1 MSDFYIFLIISS
13 VVFRIV
19 LNLPIKHNFW
29 NKQPIMT
36 NYNFIG
42 KIGYCPDFEIR
53 IGNFSWDFPI
63 NPQKLIVFLN
73 ENFSKSYK
81 FTISIANYLITSNR
95 IITLTNNKRIIG
107 CISYEPIKVKIENRI
122 QPMYFV
128 DNLCIDRNFRRKN
141 LATLLISKL
150 IKTIVDLANPN
161 ASFIFKIDR
170 KPLPFLEITKSNY
183 YYRDLSQNN
192 KQFSRD
198 FTINKRD
205 FTIEN
210 LNKNIKKYVLI
221 SNKTKEIN
229 KKGYIGIVEGGIG
242 VYGRIAEFKVFNDWK
257 TVFDIDFIDFL
268 DEKTIINRK
277 KWEEIEK
284 KLSELGVNIVTLPY
298 IGYNQEI
305 IDSGNW
311 NIANEVY
318 WYFYNYC
325 CHKTTNKDFYLNYN

>member
-1 MSDFYIFLIISS
+1 
-13 VVFRIV
+13 
-19 LNLPIKHNFW
+19 
-29 NKQPIMT
+29 
-36 NYNFIG
+36 
-42 KIGYCPDFEIR
+42 
-53 IGNFSWDFPI
+53 
-63 NPQKLIVFLN
+63 
-73 ENFSKSYK
+73 
-81 FTISIANYLITSNR
+81 
-95 IITLTNNKRIIG
+95 
-107 CISYEPIKVKIENRI
+107 
-122 QPMYFV
+122 MYFV

-229 KKGYIGIVEGGIG
+229 KKGYIGIVEEGIG